1 MKIVH
6 ISDIHLMENGQIIWD
21 TDTKSHFDKAI
32 DIIKKLSD
40 IDAIII
46 SGDLSNDGSEWS
58 YRYIDNQ
65 FASIGIPT
73 YCCPGNHDNID
84 FLSHKFEPEFLQ
96 FKNNIYLEGWKFYFL
111 NTVIPDEIDP
121 SHNKARGMI
130 PEKELLELEREL
142 TYNKIPTA
150 IIFHHPAKEPGGWLN
165 RRLLENRDQFND
177 IISKNSHVKLVL
189 YGHIHYGIQHI
200 ENGVLYSAAPSIGYA
215 FDKELPKFQIADK
228 QEGFNVIEIRNQTID
243 IVKINIHD

>member
-1 MKIVH
+1 MKLIH
-6 ISDIHLMENGQIIWD
+6 LSDIHLMENGQIIWD

-111 NTVIPDEIDP
+111 NTVIADENDYQQ
-121 SHNKARGMI
+121 NMAKGMI
-130 PEKELLELEREL
+130 SEKDLMILEDSLK
-142 TYNKIPTA
+142 NNDAPSA
-150 IIFHHPAKEPGGWLN
+150 IVFHHPAKEPGGWLN
-165 RRLLENRDQFND
+165 RRLLENRDKFNKM
-177 IISKNSHVKLVL
+177 ISRYSHVRLVL
-189 YGHIHYGIQHI
+189 YGHIHYSIQHEQDSI
-200 ENGVLYSAAPSIGYA
+200 IYSSAPSIGYA
-215 FDKELPKFQIADK
+215 FDKELPKFHIAEK
-228 QEGFNVIEIRNQTID
+228 KEGFNLIEIQENNINIT
-243 IVKINIHD
+243 KINIH

>member
-84 FLSHKFEPEFLQ
+84 FLLYKYEPQ
-96 FKNNIYLEGWKFYFL
+96 FIQIRDQIDLEDWKFYFI
-111 NTVIPDEIDP
+111 NTVIPDVIDP

-130 PEKELLELEREL
+130 PENKLLELEREL

-165 RRLLENRDQFND
+165 RRLLENRDQFNH

-189 YGHIHYGIQHI
+189 YGHIHYGIQNV
-200 ENGVLYSAAPSIGYA
+200 ENGILYSAAPSIGYA
-215 FDKELPKFQIADK
+215 FDKKLPKFQIANK
-228 QEGFNVIEIRNQTID
+228 QEGFNVIEIRNRVID
-243 IVKINIHD
+243 IIKINIHD